1 MGLGL
6 SAYRAVTTLLDP
18 LAGALGRVGRV
29 EGVWREGFRWNGP
42 EAERA
47 AGSVWIHAASM
58 GEVGAARPWVGSL
71 LTGGYRPPFL
81 FTTRTR
87 SGLTRARADLGDRVS
102 ARLAP
107 HDLPGVLGRF
117 LDAACPWRL
126 DLIETELWPN
136 LILEARARSIPVLLV
151 SATVSERSAALL
163 QTLGITGSSLLG
175 KDVYALPQTERHAGR
190 FESLGIPRDRIR
202 VVGDLKADAIPEPRG
217 TPLPFSARPALVF
230 GSLRPGEEHVARALA
245 EILEEHLEQ
254 WGREREAWASRSRV
268 PDPFEGRSRALLVI
282 APRHAEGERRARAAF
297 RGSGFEIVT
306 RDETSREPAGVT
318 AWIEETSRLEGRR
331 VGLLATRGE
340 LAAAYGCAWGAVIGG
355 TFAPFGGHNV
365 WEAAGAGA
373 PVLVGPH
380 HGEVSTA
387 VEAVLHEGGGV
398 IAIDTGRHFRTIVE
412 GWLRDEDL
420 ERRGISAAR
429 AVSGASGTSRRAMDA
444 VRDWGLVP

>member
-6 SAYRAVTTLLDP
+6 GAYRAFTTLLDP
-18 LAGALGRVGRV
+18 LADTLGRFGRSD
-29 EGVWREGFRWNGP
+29 GVWREGFRWGGP

-58 GEVGAARPWVGSL
+58 GEVGAARPWVEAL
-71 LTGGYRPPFL
+71 AAGGYRPPFL

-87 SGLTRARADLGDRVS
+87 TGLSRARGELGDRVS

-107 HDLPGVLGRF
+107 HDLPRLLGRF
-117 LDAACPWRL
+117 LETACPWRL
-126 DLIETELWPN
+126 DVIETELWPN

-151 SATVSERSAALL
+151 SATVSERSTALL
-163 QTLGITGSSLLG
+163 QTLGVAGAALLG
-175 KDVYALPQTERHAGR
+175 SDVYALPQTERHAAR
-190 FESLGIPRDRIR
+190 FASLGVPRDRIR
-202 VVGDLKADAIPEPRG
+202 VVGDLKADAVPASRGMPIP
-217 TPLPFSARPALVF
+217 FAARPALVF

-245 EILEEHLEQ
+245 ESLESHRAG
-254 WGREREAWASRSRV
+254 WGREREAWASESRIQ
-268 PDPFEGRSRALLVI
+268 DPFEGRNRGLLVI
-282 APRHAEGERRARAAF
+282 APRHAEGERRTRAAF

-306 RDETSREPAGVT
+306 RDETSRAPAGVT
-318 AWIEETSRLEGRR
+318 AWIEETSRMEGRR
-331 VGLLATRGE
+331 VALLATRGE

-365 WEAAGAGA
+365 WEAAAAGA

-387 VEAVLHEGGGV
+387 VEAVLREGGGV
-398 IAIDTGRHFRTIVE
+398 IATDTGRHLATIVR
-412 GWLRDEDL
+412 GWLEDEDL
-420 ERRGISAAR
+420 EQRGVSAAR
-429 AVSGASGTSRRAMDA
+429 AVSGAAGTARRALDA